1 MPPAHLSEICW
12 SVIIDILYEEAEDNM
27 AEHKLAVKRAPERP
41 ELDRLLEQAKT
52 AELTDADLREQQV
65 SFVYGNAPKDSRITK
80 ESAERAV
87 GRIRVTPP

>member
-1 MPPAHLSEICW
+1 M
-12 SVIIDILYEEAEDNM
+12 IDILYEEAEDNM
-27 AEHKLAVKRAPERP
+27 AERKLAVKRAPERP

-80 ESAERAV
+80 KSAERAV
-87 GRIRVTPP
+87 GRIRFTPL